1 MQLCSVTQHHSLS
14 FDYALGATRNLSNRI
29 SDAHDQIMIK
39 FCSTI
44 VCSITLIIRESIR
57 TLDVRIDGSGQAES
71 IQNVFDDFICSEVE
85 RMD

>member
-1 MQLCSVTQHHSLS
+1 
-14 FDYALGATRNLSNRI
+14 
-29 SDAHDQIMIK
+29 MIK